1 MRALSTTSL
10 LSRVALLVLL
20 AGIASG
26 AAAQQ
31 VYQWK
36 DAKGVTHYS
45 DNPPTGQKFQDRQIN
60 QRGAAV
66 AEAAVSPPVEN
77 PMCVTAK
84 ANLKLLGGTAAVQQD
99 SDGDGKPDK
108 TLSETERADQR
119 SLADAAV
126 KAYCKPAPAAEA

>member
-45 DNPPTGQKFQDRQIN
+45 DNPPTGQKFQDRRIN

-66 AEAAVSPPVEN
+66 VEAAVSQPVEN
-77 PMCVTAK
+77 PMCVTAR

-99 SDGDGKPDK
+99 SDGDGKADK
-108 TLSETERADQR
+108 TLSTSERDDQR
-119 SLADAAV
+119 NLAEAAV
-126 KAYCKPAPAAEA
+126 RAYCKPVPAAEA